1 MDKIIDKAMKRG
13 AEYADIRFLSKEGT
27 RLELKDGELKKSI
40 YGKDGGTSMR
50 VLYKGAWGFFSTN
63 DLSKK
68 SLENAL
74 DTAFKLA
81 KGSSTMVKERIHLAD
96 VKAVKAKKILHAKKN
111 PQDISIEEKHNL
123 IMNMYSAISEIK
135 GVHTVTAAY
144 GDGTEIQHILNSDGA
159 DLYSQVTRI
168 FVYARIIARE
178 GKNVVG
184 FSTSTGGTGGFE
196 IFDLEDPIKKGVKA
210 GESAVRILS
219 AKKAPG
225 GKMTIITDHNLT
237 GVFAHEALGHATEG
251 DSIVSGNSCL
261 EGKIGERIGS
271 EKVTIIDDP
280 SVKNAFGSFPFD
292 AEGVKAQRKIL
303 VENGILKNY
312 ILNRETAYKLKMT
325 PNGGAR
331 AESYSVHP
339 LVRMSNTFIDN
350 GDHSFEEL
358 IEDIKTGVYVKGS
371 RGGQVS
377 TAKGTFQFNA
387 QEAFLIK
394 NGEIT
399 TPLKD
404 VSIAGSTLQTLKNI
418 DACGNDF
425 KLGDPGS
432 CGKGQWVPVSDG
444 GPHIRVRNI
453 VLGGGP

>member
-1 MDKIIDKAMKRG
+1 MNKIIDKAMKLG
-13 AEYADIRFLSKEGT
+13 ASYADIRSVSKEGT

-40 YGKDGGTSMR
+40 YGKDSGISIR

-68 SLENAL
+68 SLEKAL

-81 KGSSTMVKERIHLAD
+81 EGSSTMVKERVHLAD
-96 VKAVKAKKILHAKKN
+96 VKAVKDKKILNVKKN
-111 PQDISIEEKHNL
+111 PQDISIDEKHQL
-123 IMNMYSAISEIK
+123 ILDMCSAISEIK
-135 GVHTVTAAY
+135 GVHTVTTAY
-144 GDGTEIQHILNSDGA
+144 GDGIETQHVLNSDGA
-159 DLYSQVTRI
+159 DLYSQVTRT
-168 FVYARIIARE
+168 FAYARIIARE
-178 GKNVVG
+178 GENVIG
-184 FSTSTGGTGGFE
+184 FSLSTGGTGGFE
-196 IFDLEDPIKKGVKA
+196 IFDLEDPIKKGIEGGK
-210 GESAVRILS
+210 SAVRVLS
-219 AKKAPG
+219 AEKAPS

-251 DSIVSGNSCL
+251 DYIISGNSCL
-261 EGKIGERIGS
+261 EGKIGEEVGS
-271 EKVTIIDDP
+271 EEVTIIDDP
-280 SVKNAFGSFPFD
+280 LVKNAFGSFPFD

-312 ILNRETAYKLKMT
+312 ILNRETAYKLNMK

-331 AESYSVHP
+331 AESYTVHP
-339 LVRMSNTFIDN
+339 LVRMSNTFIDK
-350 GDHSFEEL
+350 GDYSFEEL
-358 IEDIKTGVYVKGS
+358 IEDIKIGVYAKGS

-387 QEAFLIK
+387 QEAFLIE

-399 TPLKD
+399 KPLKD

-418 DACGNDF
+418 DACGKDF

-432 CGKGQWVPVSDG
+432 CGKEQWVPVSDG
-444 GPHIRVRNI
+444 GPHIRIKNV
-453 VLGGGP
+453 VLGGGL